1 MQTKKTKRNK
11 RKSLIILGS
20 FLIILSFSILF
31 LKYFNLYKND
41 EKEKKSLENFYIKE
55 EVINK
60 DIKEEKVEQTKSSN
74 YDYIAVLRIP
84 KINLKKGLV
93 SKNSKYNNIEYN
105 VTIHELS
112 SRPDEINGNVILM
125 AHSGTAYIS
134 YFNNLKYLNINDHIY
149 LDYNNKTYNYKITN
163 IYDVEKTGSLNIKR
177 NNNKSTITLITCR
190 DNSNKQIVII
200 GEIELIVIIDLEVMF
215 MNNIDYEEL
224 NDEEFHKI
232 FEEFDKKMDEF
243 LEKEDFYNRYIAY
256 FIAEEYKEKLLPKI
270 SLDTMIISAL
280 NSIEVVR
287 TSKDKIKE
295 HLKNK
300 YKLELIDEDNLT
312 FKEL

>member
-41 EKEKKSLENFYIKE
+41 EKEKKSLESFYIKE

-93 SKNSKYNNIEYN
+93 RKNSKYNNIEYN

-200 GEIELIVIIDLEVMF
+200 GEIEFV
-215 MNNIDYEEL
+215 N
-224 NDEEFHKI
+224 
-232 FEEFDKKMDEF
+232 
-243 LEKEDFYNRYIAY
+243 
-256 FIAEEYKEKLLPKI
+256 
-270 SLDTMIISAL
+270 
-280 NSIEVVR
+280 
-287 TSKDKIKE
+287 
-295 HLKNK
+295 
-300 YKLELIDEDNLT
+300 
-312 FKEL
+312 

>member
-41 EKEKKSLENFYIKE
+41 EKEKKSLESFYIKE

-84 KINLKKGLV
+84 KTNLKKGLV
-93 SKNSKYNNIEYN
+93 RKNSKYNNIEYN

-200 GEIELIVIIDLEVMF
+200 GEIEFV
-215 MNNIDYEEL
+215 N
-224 NDEEFHKI
+224 
-232 FEEFDKKMDEF
+232 
-243 LEKEDFYNRYIAY
+243 
-256 FIAEEYKEKLLPKI
+256 
-270 SLDTMIISAL
+270 
-280 NSIEVVR
+280 
-287 TSKDKIKE
+287 
-295 HLKNK
+295 
-300 YKLELIDEDNLT
+300 
-312 FKEL
+312 

>member
-1 MQTKKTKRNK
+1 MQTKKIKRNK
-11 RKSLIILGS
+11 KKSLLILSS
-20 FLIILSFSILF
+20 FLIILSISL
-31 LKYFNLYKND
+31 LLVKYLNIYKND
-41 EKEKKSLENFYIKE
+41 NKEKKALEDFYIQE
-55 EVINK
+55 EVITNEEQPENNLVNK
-60 DIKEEKVEQTKSSN
+60 ESSN

-177 NNNKSTITLITCR
+177 NNNTSTITLITCR
-190 DNSNKQIVII
+190 DNTNKQIVVI
-200 GEIELIVIIDLEVMF
+200 GEIEYV
-215 MNNIDYEEL
+215 N
-224 NDEEFHKI
+224 
-232 FEEFDKKMDEF
+232 
-243 LEKEDFYNRYIAY
+243 
-256 FIAEEYKEKLLPKI
+256 
-270 SLDTMIISAL
+270 
-280 NSIEVVR
+280 
-287 TSKDKIKE
+287 
-295 HLKNK
+295 
-300 YKLELIDEDNLT
+300 
-312 FKEL
+312 

>member
-74 YDYIAVLRIP
+74 YDYVAVLRIP

-93 SKNSKYNNIEYN
+93 SKSSKYNNIEYN

-134 YFNNLKYLNINDHIY
+134 YFNNLKYLNINDHIF

-200 GEIELIVIIDLEVMF
+200 GEIEFV
-215 MNNIDYEEL
+215 N
-224 NDEEFHKI
+224 
-232 FEEFDKKMDEF
+232 
-243 LEKEDFYNRYIAY
+243 
-256 FIAEEYKEKLLPKI
+256 
-270 SLDTMIISAL
+270 
-280 NSIEVVR
+280 
-287 TSKDKIKE
+287 
-295 HLKNK
+295 
-300 YKLELIDEDNLT
+300 
-312 FKEL
+312 

>member
-60 DIKEEKVEQTKSSN
+60 DIKEEKEEQTTSS
-74 YDYIAVLRIP
+74 YDYVAVLRIP

-200 GEIELIVIIDLEVMF
+200 GEIEFV
-215 MNNIDYEEL
+215 N
-224 NDEEFHKI
+224 
-232 FEEFDKKMDEF
+232 
-243 LEKEDFYNRYIAY
+243 
-256 FIAEEYKEKLLPKI
+256 
-270 SLDTMIISAL
+270 
-280 NSIEVVR
+280 
-287 TSKDKIKE
+287 
-295 HLKNK
+295 
-300 YKLELIDEDNLT
+300 
-312 FKEL
+312 

>member
-1 MQTKKTKRNK
+1 MQTKKIKRNK
-11 RKSLIILGS
+11 RKSLIVLGS

-31 LKYFNLYKND
+31 LKYFNLYKTD
-41 EKEKKSLENFYIKE
+41 EKEQKSLEEFYIKE
-55 EVINK
+55 EQIKIDK
-60 DIKEEKVEQTKSSN
+60 DDNKVEQTKSSN
-74 YDYIAVLRIP
+74 YDYIAVLRIS

-200 GEIELIVIIDLEVMF
+200 GEIEFV
-215 MNNIDYEEL
+215 N
-224 NDEEFHKI
+224 
-232 FEEFDKKMDEF
+232 
-243 LEKEDFYNRYIAY
+243 
-256 FIAEEYKEKLLPKI
+256 
-270 SLDTMIISAL
+270 
-280 NSIEVVR
+280 
-287 TSKDKIKE
+287 
-295 HLKNK
+295 
-300 YKLELIDEDNLT
+300 
-312 FKEL
+312 

>member
-41 EKEKKSLENFYIKE
+41 AKEKKSLENFYIKE

-93 SKNSKYNNIEYN
+93 HKNSKYNNIEYN

-200 GEIELIVIIDLEVMF
+200 GEIEFV
-215 MNNIDYEEL
+215 N
-224 NDEEFHKI
+224 
-232 FEEFDKKMDEF
+232 
-243 LEKEDFYNRYIAY
+243 
-256 FIAEEYKEKLLPKI
+256 
-270 SLDTMIISAL
+270 
-280 NSIEVVR
+280 
-287 TSKDKIKE
+287 
-295 HLKNK
+295 
-300 YKLELIDEDNLT
+300 
-312 FKEL
+312 

>member
-74 YDYIAVLRIP
+74 YDYVAVLRIP

-190 DNSNKQIVII
+190 DNSNKQIVVI
-200 GEIELIVIIDLEVMF
+200 GEIEYV
-215 MNNIDYEEL
+215 N
-224 NDEEFHKI
+224 
-232 FEEFDKKMDEF
+232 
-243 LEKEDFYNRYIAY
+243 
-256 FIAEEYKEKLLPKI
+256 
-270 SLDTMIISAL
+270 
-280 NSIEVVR
+280 
-287 TSKDKIKE
+287 
-295 HLKNK
+295 
-300 YKLELIDEDNLT
+300 
-312 FKEL
+312 

>member
-1 MQTKKTKRNK
+1 MLELLYMQTKKTKRNK
-11 RKSLIILGS
+11 RKSLILGS

-41 EKEKKSLENFYIKE
+41 EKEKKSLESFYIKE

-93 SKNSKYNNIEYN
+93 RKNSKYNNIEYN

-200 GEIELIVIIDLEVMF
+200 GEIEFV
-215 MNNIDYEEL
+215 N
-224 NDEEFHKI
+224 
-232 FEEFDKKMDEF
+232 
-243 LEKEDFYNRYIAY
+243 
-256 FIAEEYKEKLLPKI
+256 
-270 SLDTMIISAL
+270 
-280 NSIEVVR
+280 
-287 TSKDKIKE
+287 
-295 HLKNK
+295 
-300 YKLELIDEDNLT
+300 
-312 FKEL
+312 

>member
-1 MQTKKTKRNK
+1 MESKEIKKINKKHKK
-11 RKSLIILGS
+11 RKSWLIVIGSLIILLGIFDVS
-20 FLIILSFSILF
+20 LMFIKPAVKQEQEENA
-31 LKYFNLYKND
+31 LKD
-41 EKEKKSLENFYIKE
+41 FYIKE
-55 EVINK
+55 EQKIDKIDKTTSEEV
-60 DIKEEKVEQTKSSN
+60 KEVSKPKVK

-200 GEIELIVIIDLEVMF
+200 GEIEFV
-215 MNNIDYEEL
+215 N
-224 NDEEFHKI
+224 
-232 FEEFDKKMDEF
+232 
-243 LEKEDFYNRYIAY
+243 
-256 FIAEEYKEKLLPKI
+256 
-270 SLDTMIISAL
+270 
-280 NSIEVVR
+280 
-287 TSKDKIKE
+287 
-295 HLKNK
+295 
-300 YKLELIDEDNLT
+300 
-312 FKEL
+312 

>member
-74 YDYIAVLRIP
+74 YDYVAVLRIP

-93 SKNSKYNNIEYN
+93 SKSSKYNNIEYN

-200 GEIELIVIIDLEVMF
+200 GEIEFV
-215 MNNIDYEEL
+215 N
-224 NDEEFHKI
+224 
-232 FEEFDKKMDEF
+232 
-243 LEKEDFYNRYIAY
+243 
-256 FIAEEYKEKLLPKI
+256 
-270 SLDTMIISAL
+270 
-280 NSIEVVR
+280 
-287 TSKDKIKE
+287 
-295 HLKNK
+295 
-300 YKLELIDEDNLT
+300 
-312 FKEL
+312 

>member
-41 EKEKKSLENFYIKE
+41 EKEKKSLESFYIKE

-93 SKNSKYNNIEYN
+93 RKNSKYNNIEYN

-134 YFNNLKYLNINDHIY
+134 Y
-149 LDYNNKTYNYKITN
+149 
-163 IYDVEKTGSLNIKR
+163 
-177 NNNKSTITLITCR
+177 
-190 DNSNKQIVII
+190 
-200 GEIELIVIIDLEVMF
+200 
-215 MNNIDYEEL
+215 
-224 NDEEFHKI
+224 
-232 FEEFDKKMDEF
+232 
-243 LEKEDFYNRYIAY
+243 
-256 FIAEEYKEKLLPKI
+256 LLR
-270 SLDTMIISAL
+270 L
-280 NSIEVVR
+280 
-287 TSKDKIKE
+287 
-295 HLKNK
+295 
-300 YKLELIDEDNLT
+300 
-312 FKEL
+312 